1 MQSYKKNLTYA
12 SKSQEKFYFSS
23 FISKSVCQ
31 RSIFCLAAMR
41 ERGRTYFIDLLLVA
55 ISSRLVHKKVRFNE
69 AEKGQNFE
77 HKMFDYSEI
86 IAIC

>member
-1 MQSYKKNLTYA
+1 
-12 SKSQEKFYFSS
+12 
-23 FISKSVCQ
+23 
-31 RSIFCLAAMR
+31 MR

-55 ISSRLVHKKVRFNE
+55 ISSRIVHKKVRFNE